1 MVESETGETAFLQE
15 VAALERGDLKPDT
28 PGLKLSE
35 ARSILAGIETIM
47 VEQQVTR
54 FLDSHGVCAQC
65 NRQRSRK
72 GRRRIVYRTPFGK
85 LRLNSP
91 RLYRCPC
98 HKTGPKSFSPLAE
111 LLYERTSP
119 ELVYLETKFAAL
131 VSYGVSVEMLKEVLP
146 ISQDVS
152 PAAIRQRVQQVAE
165 RLDRELGEEQAVFI
179 NGCQQDWENLPDP
192 APPLIVGIDGGYVHG
207 CEQKSRQEGWFEVI
221 VGKSIPEEDAPSKS
235 FGFVSQYDAKSKRR
249 LFEMLNSQGMQMN
262 QEVTFLSD
270 GGDTVR
276 SLQLHMNPQAEHIL
290 DWFHVTMRLTV
301 MSLMAKSVTMEDR
314 PNLSTEM
321 ETQIE
326 RVKWNL
332 WNGNVRKTL
341 KILEGLE
348 TTLDVH
354 APSLE
359 VRKLLKAVREFFT
372 YISTNKEFI
381 VNYGDRYRHGERIS
395 TGFVESAV
403 NQIIS
408 KRFVKKQQMRWSKRG
423 AHSLLQVRTKVLDG
437 DWRSKLSQWYPG
449 IAEAA

>member
-1 MVESETGETAFLQE
+1 
-15 VAALERGDLKPDT
+15 
-28 PGLKLSE
+28 
-35 ARSILAGIETIM
+35 
-47 VEQQVTR
+47 
-54 FLDSHGVCAQC
+54 
-65 NRQRSRK
+65 
-72 GRRRIVYRTPFGK
+72 
-85 LRLNSP
+85 
-91 RLYRCPC
+91 
-98 HKTGPKSFSPLAE
+98 
-111 LLYERTSP
+111 
-119 ELVYLETKFAAL
+119 LVYLETKFAAL